1 MHPRNI
7 GDFDF
12 QEAKFNWISVLPP
25 FHGVFSQC
33 FSCILS
39 PETLYAEGCNCW
51 ATRLSLYIG
60 GNAGRAHSPSVLP
73 HLSLLTWAALGL
85 HLPSKA
91 LAYQSLLQA
100 PFSREL
106 RLGEA
111 AYCLDGLQDPLQ
123 LNVHGEGRQSTP
135 NISWGE
141 RITAIRSD
149 TPKDIWQKLSVVIKD
164 YSVSYYSFP
173 VALITANA
181 SLLHF
186 CLFQHLNGSD
196 QMKCNKYG
204 ILITV
209 RKIILLGNSL

>member
-25 FHGVFSQC
+25 FHGVFSQG

-39 PETLYAEGCNCW
+39 SETLYAEGCNCR

-60 GNAGRAHSPSVLP
+60 GSAGRAHFPSVLP

-111 AYCLDGLQDPLQ
+111 AYCLDGLQDPLR
-123 LNVHGEGRQSTP
+123 LDVHGEGRQSTP
-135 NISWGE
+135 NISARVPSMWLCGSE
-141 RITAIRSD
+141 GTGSLFPEEKESLPSGQ
-149 TPKDIWQKLSVVIKD
+149 TP
-164 YSVSYYSFP
+164 
-173 VALITANA
+173 
-181 SLLHF
+181 
-186 CLFQHLNGSD
+186 
-196 QMKCNKYG
+196 
-204 ILITV
+204 
-209 RKIILLGNSL
+209 RKISDRN